1 MQRLFL
7 FIYQNRAFAIFVLL
21 EVICTWMIV
30 QNNRYQ
36 GVAFFNT
43 SDRFAASLVRIST
56 NISGYFAL
64 RDVNERLSQ
73 ENAFLKEKLNQR
85 TKSLF
90 QLEVIEE
97 RDPEILNSLD
107 YISAKV
113 INNSTRRFKN
123 YLTIDKGIKHGIA
136 PGMAVIN
143 GAGVV
148 GKVKS
153 VSRNFAVVYSMLHTD
168 VMVSS
173 TVNRTGDLCSVNW
186 EGKDIRTSNLLY
198 VPRHTQLQVG
208 DSVTTSGF
216 NAIFPPRVLIGCI
229 QDFSTREDA
238 LFHDVKVEL
247 ANDFNQLAYVYVV
260 RNNLLTERDSLEI
273 MQEIPIQ

>member
-7 FIYQNRAFAIFVLL
+7 FIYQNRAFATFILL
-21 EVICTWMIV
+21 EVICAWMII

-43 SDRFAASLVRIST
+43 SNRFAAGLVRIST

-64 RDVNERLSQ
+64 RDVNEKLSE
-73 ENAFLKEKLNQR
+73 ENAMLKKRLNQR
-85 TKSLF
+85 TQSLF
-90 QLEVIEE
+90 QLDIVEE
-97 RDPEILNSLD
+97 RDPEILNSLE
-107 YISAKV
+107 YLSAKV

-123 YLTIDKGIKHGIA
+123 YLTVDKGTKDGIE

-143 GAGVV
+143 GTGVV

-153 VSRNFAVVYSMLHTD
+153 VSKNFAVVYSLLHTD
-168 VMVSS
+168 VMVS
-173 TVNRTGDLCSVNW
+173 TKVDRTDDLCSVNW
-186 EGKDIRTSNLLY
+186 GGKDIRMANLMY

-216 NAIFPPRVLIGCI
+216 NAIFPAEVLVGWIEE
-229 QDFSTREDA
+229 FSTRDDA
-238 LFHDVKVEL
+238 LFHDVKVKL
-247 ANDFNQLAYVYVV
+247 ANDFNKLAFVYVV
-260 RNNLLTERDSLEI
+260 KNRLLMEQDSLQSTGEI
-273 MQEIPIQ
+273 LVR